1 MRTICCTVIAI
12 AGIMLVSQAG
22 GQVTPFR
29 EGLADRTTYE
39 QWFAGLSEFQ
49 KAGAT
54 FWATERSKRTPRA
67 CADGGQ
73 SADTPWMDACRE
85 TQQRL
90 TPSDI
95 RRNSE
100 PEYRVGWNS
109 FVSASISSST
119 NRPSMPYAPLPKGP
133 SALQLREERDA
144 QATCD
149 PGDFLMEFDQRLYD
163 ARAVEQCQ
171 ARRIAAQSLV
181 NQRRLDDERKKR
193 EQAENSPDNLCAIR
207 DTARSI
213 MEEMGRF
220 PLFKDRGIEVVD
232 IEHLT
237 TVTAQHPSANMACH
251 GTFITNRGVS
261 LIGVFSIRRNIAG
274 DAISTWETD
283 K

>member
-1 MRTICCTVIAI
+1 MKALCRTVIAV
-12 AGIMLVSQAG
+12 AGIMTISQVS

-29 EGLADRTTYE
+29 EGLADRTAYE
-39 QWFAGLSEFQ
+39 QWFAGLSDFQ

-54 FWATERSKRTPRA
+54 FWATERSKRIPKA
-67 CADGGQ
+67 CADSGQ
-73 SADTPWMDACRE
+73 GAGTPWMDACRE

-109 FVSASISSST
+109 FILTDTSSSAK
-119 NRPSMPYAPLPKGP
+119 RPTMPYVSLPIGP

-144 QATCD
+144 HAACD

-171 ARRIAAQSLV
+171 ARRTAAQSSV

-207 DTARSI
+207 DTARLI
-213 MEEMGRF
+213 MQEMGRF

-237 TVTAQHPSANMACH
+237 TVTALHPSTDIACH
-251 GTFITNRGVS
+251 GTFITNRGVT
-261 LIGVFSIRRNIAG
+261 LTGVFSTRRNIAG